1 MEKKL
6 RHSRQREMI
15 YQYLLTTQEHPSA
28 EMVYHALREE
38 VQGLSLATV
47 YRNLNLLEQLG
58 KVRKVTAFQGS
69 ERYDASCGDH
79 GHFLCQR
86 CGCVRDLGSTNTEVI
101 RSAIALEDGYQLGKL
116 DLTVTGL
123 CPGCAG

>member
-58 KVRKVTAFQGS
+58 KVRKVTAFQAANATTPAAVITDIS
-69 ERYDASCGDH
+69 SASAADASGIWAAPTPK
-79 GHFLCQR
+79 
-86 CGCVRDLGSTNTEVI
+86 S
-101 RSAIALEDGYQLGKL
+101 SAPPSLWRTDTSWASWI
-116 DLTVTGL
+116 
-123 CPGCAG
+123 